1 VACIKINE
9 MVTHVTSHTHMVMK
23 KMQLNDD
30 TWHREFENDYAMWC
44 RCAKDVDMWP
54 KLNHLDF
61 NMWF

>member
-1 VACIKINE
+1 

>member
-1 VACIKINE
+1 
-9 MVTHVTSHTHMVMK
+9 MK